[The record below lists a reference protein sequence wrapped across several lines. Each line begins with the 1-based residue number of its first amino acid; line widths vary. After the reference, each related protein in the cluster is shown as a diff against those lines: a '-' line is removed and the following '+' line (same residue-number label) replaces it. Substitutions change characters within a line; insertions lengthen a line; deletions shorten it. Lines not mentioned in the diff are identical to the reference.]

1 MEKER
6 TAQLERVIRQEHPNV
21 AGIVVR
27 KDGEAVY
34 EKYFNG
40 CTGAS
45 RVHVFSV
52 TKSVVSALVGIAI
65 SPAERQSPHAA
76 AFVPWGSAA
85 HPFTLVA
92 LLNAICSSLLPK
104 TIFSSTEIP
113 SGRKRFSLAKLS
125 IGCPVAL
132 LKMPDR
138 ISGPIRG
145 A

>member
-65 SPAERQSPHAA
+65 DKEMCIRDRVYADRQHGGGGEPVQRLVPQQERQAG
-76 AFVPWGSAA
+76 V
-85 HPFTLVA
+85 L
-92 LLNAICSSLLPK
+92 
-104 TIFSSTEIP
+104 
-113 SGRKRFSLAKLS
+113 
-125 IGCPVAL
+125 
-132 LKMPDR
+132 
-138 ISGPIRG
+138 
-145 A
+145 